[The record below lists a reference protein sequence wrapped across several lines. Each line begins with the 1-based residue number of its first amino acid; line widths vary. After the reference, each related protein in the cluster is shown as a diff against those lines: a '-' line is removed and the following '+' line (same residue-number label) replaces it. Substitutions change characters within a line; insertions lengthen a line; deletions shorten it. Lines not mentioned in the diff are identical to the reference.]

1 MKFISNLN
9 ETLLCP
15 YQILIDIAE
24 QITDCP
30 PRFKH
35 MAFMPICDLETT
47 NDWINLESLGI
58 PAAIRAKAMVDILV
72 SLLHRSPFH
81 VLSLDIYL
89 SAPTLGSDN
98 LFSLIYLAESV
109 PSLKLTFYTPH
120 QSTSELEEQIEAAT
134 SKGNVVFEFNYLS
147 SHATTNSSTN
157 LSNLKDKRNQ
167 LINSLGFTFNET
179 ILQNNLSNPGILNQL
194 IGYCWMNLKAGAYD
208 ISCTLLEQAQ
218 KDTSLNLA
226 DQEQIFMHLLMMR
239 FFSHQYGLVTE
250 SDFPDSFSTLEESDI
265 KTLVFFKAYAA
276 TLSRNLST
284 AQAFFKRFGIDE
296 HMPLSDENSLYR
308 LNLFAL
314 FQVLQD
320 RIDVAFDLEFR
331 IKQHIEEH
339 HIETVGLKYVNFI
352 NIARLYKKNKQ
363 FEQSLDYYHYAYSEI
378 SEGGYS
384 TSDHIYYNMNLG
396 SLYEAAGNPS
406 QALHYWVK
414 AALHWLACS
423 NKYELSW
430 RPRILLCQE
439 QITDITKPLPTDK
452 ANKFLFNKLNDLSK
466 KCQLDLAEYSSFSY
480 QFAEAALSME
490 KDCCFIKDN
499 IVVYTAKKQPASHTK
514 MRSLSEEQLA
524 QKLSQYLN
532 TLFGTGTEPKLVL
545 VDIHLDTMRITTPK
559 EAMTFALLANC
570 SSCSYNGEWLHQE
583 MPYSLKSVRASLSR
597 SISSITE
604 LERGL
609 SINYK
614 RSFLNKTLNNQSE
627 IDLVNQIKQHHTL
640 DVEQLS
646 QSEQE
651 ILPILAQKRILHLF
665 YSK

>member
-9 ETLLCP
+9 ETLVCP
-15 YQILIDIAE
+15 YQILIDVAE

-30 PRFKH
+30 PRFQH
-35 MAFMPICDLETT
+35 MAFMPICELETT

-58 PAAIRAKAMVDILV
+58 PAAIRAKAMVDVLV
-72 SLLHRSPFH
+72 SLIQRTQFD

-89 SAPTLGSDN
+89 SAQTLGSDN
-98 LFSLIYLAESV
+98 LFSLIYFAESV
-109 PSLKLTFYTPH
+109 PSLRLTFYTPH
-120 QSTSELEEQIEAAT
+120 QSPSDLEEQVAVL
-134 SKGNVVFEFNYLS
+134 KNMGNVVLEFNHLS
-147 SHATTNSSTN
+147 HSATTES
-157 LSNLKDKRNQ
+157 LSGLSHLKNKRNQ
-167 LINSLGFTFNET
+167 LIHSLGFTLKET
-179 ILQNNLSNPGILNQL
+179 DLQSNASNPAILNQL

-208 ISCTLLEQAQ
+208 ISCSLLEQAQ
-218 KDTSLNLA
+218 KDPSLDLA
-226 DQEQIFMHLLMMR
+226 AQEQIFMHLLMMR

-250 SDFPDSFSTLEESDI
+250 SDFPESFSTLNDSDI

-284 AQAFFKRFGIDE
+284 ADLFFKRFGIDE

-314 FQVLQD
+314 FQVLQG

-339 HIETVGLKYVNFI
+339 CIETVGLKYVNFI

-363 FEQSLDYYHYAYSEI
+363 FEQSLNYYQHAYREI
-378 SEGGYS
+378 NEGGYS

-396 SLYEAAGNPS
+396 SLFEAAGNPEL
-406 QALHYWVK
+406 ALHYWVK
-414 AALHWLACS
+414 ASLHWLACK

-439 QITDITKPLPTDK
+439 HISEIINPLPIEK
-452 ANKFLFNKLNDLSK
+452 ANIFLLNKLNDLFK
-466 KCQLDLAEYSSFSY
+466 KCHIDLTECPSFSY
-480 QFAEAALSME
+480 RFAEASLSQE
-490 KDCCFIKDN
+490 KECCFIKDN
-499 IVVYTAKKQPASHTK
+499 IVVYTSKKQPPHDSK
-514 MRSLSEEQLA
+514 KQLVSEEQLA

-532 TLFGTGTEPKLVL
+532 SLFDISTEYQLVF
-545 VDIHLDTMRITTPK
+545 VDIQLDTNRINTAK
-559 EAMTFALLANC
+559 EAMSYALLANC
-570 SSCSYNGEWLHQE
+570 SSCSYNGEWLQLKS
-583 MPYSLKSVRASLSR
+583 PDSLKSVRASLSR
-597 SISSITE
+597 SICSITE
-604 LERGL
+604 MERGL
-609 SINYK
+609 CINYK
-614 RSFLNKTLNNQSE
+614 RSFLNKTLNNQNE
-627 IDLVNQIKQHHTL
+627 IDLVNQLKQQQTL

-646 QSEQE
+646 QNEQK